1 MPAGTVRIGVHRG
14 TTRDIGQ
21 RLLVGAANDRLR
33 LFKRER
39 IGFLGNDGY
48 KCERADIAAE
58 LARLLDDRLRDPAQL
73 FAAAEDEIKFG
84 VPGSED
90 LSARRLPGA
99 DDGDFP
105 VRRRI
110 TRAVRELEELPVEG
124 HAAFAPQ
131 GPHYLDIF
139 LGVFVAPVVIIIAG
153 PQAHLLIFRPVP
165 T

>member
-48 KCERADIAAE
+48 KRERADIAAE

-73 FAAAEDEIKFG
+73 FAAAEDEIKI
-84 VPGSED
+84 
-90 LSARRLPGA
+90 RR
-99 DDGDFP
+99 
-105 VRRRI
+105 
-110 TRAVRELEELPVEG
+110 
-124 HAAFAPQ
+124 
-131 GPHYLDIF
+131 
-139 LGVFVAPVVIIIAG
+139 AG
-153 PQAHLLIFRPVP
+153 Q
-165 T
+165 